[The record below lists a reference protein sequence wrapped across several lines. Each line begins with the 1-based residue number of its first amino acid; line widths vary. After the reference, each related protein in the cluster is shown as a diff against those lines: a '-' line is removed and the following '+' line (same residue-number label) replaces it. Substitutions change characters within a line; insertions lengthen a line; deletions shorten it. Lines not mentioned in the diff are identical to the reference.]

1 MKELQ
6 QQINQL
12 NEVIRHCPQG
22 PHKRDLIRQ
31 IKKLRRKLRKE
42 KEETKK

>member
-6 QQINQL
+6 QQIKQL
-12 NEVIRHCPQG
+12 NEVIRHCQQG

>member
-6 QQINQL
+6 QQISQL
-12 NEVIRHCPQG
+12 NEVIRHCQPG

>member
-12 NEVIRHCPQG
+12 NEVIRHCQPG

-42 KEETKK
+42 ENQK

>member
-12 NEVIRHCPQG
+12 DELIRHCQPG

>member
-6 QQINQL
+6 QQISQL

-42 KEETKK
+42 KEENQK

>member
-6 QQINQL
+6 KQINQL
-12 NEVIRHCPQG
+12 DEAIRHCPQG

-31 IKKLRRKLRKE
+31 IKK
-42 KEETKK
+42 TQKKVKKRGKQK

>member
-6 QQINQL
+6 KQISQL
-12 NEVIRHCPQG
+12 DEVIRHCQQG

>member
-6 QQINQL
+6 KQINQL
-12 NEVIRHCPQG
+12 DEVIRHCQRG
-22 PHKRDLIRQ
+22 PHRRDLIRQ